1 MVVARL
7 IGDLRRGRLVIHYGG
22 KWGTVCD
29 DDFDL
34 NDAQVVCRMLG
45 FGYVIIEI
53 ICLLIHDRLFSLVT
67 AIDYNELDNNI
78 H

>member
-29 DDFDL
+29 DNFDL

-45 FGYVIIEI
+45 FG
-53 ICLLIHDRLFSLVT
+53 
-67 AIDYNELDNNI
+67 
-78 H
+78 